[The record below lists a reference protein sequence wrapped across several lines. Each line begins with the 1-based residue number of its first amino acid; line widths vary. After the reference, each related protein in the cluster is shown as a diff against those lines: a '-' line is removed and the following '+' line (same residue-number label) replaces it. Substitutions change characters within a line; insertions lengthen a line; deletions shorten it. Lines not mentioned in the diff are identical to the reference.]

1 MTDPQDYARL
11 IRLVLRRL
19 PNGQYEASQ
28 YAPDLTVVGKTA
40 QHSRPSMALAALMH
54 DNAKNID
61 IVVNEDYQA
70 WISQRSASETELTS
84 SPDKSKPD

>member
-1 MTDPQDYARL
+1 MSDYARL

-61 IVVNEDYQA
+61 IIVNEDYQA
-70 WISQRSASETELTS
+70 WIMQLTPSETEPMS
-84 SPDKSKPD
+84 SPENSKPD